1 MHKTP
6 AEYGAFPV
14 DPYSHTPGFAG
25 VQQPGLTGQV
35 KEDLITRFRQLGV
48 RVEQG
53 EIAFEPVLLGRDE
66 FLREP
71 AAWHYSTGGPEL
83 TEQLAA
89 GSLAFT
95 LCGVPVVYR
104 LADTACVTVCGAEGG
119 PTVIPGTR
127 LGQTLSQSLFGR
139 EGRIRRLIVDVP
151 KAVLRP
157 EAGE

>member
-35 KEDLITRFRQLGV
+35 KEDVITRFRQLGV
-48 RVEQG
+48 RVAQG
-53 EIAFEPVLLGRDE
+53 EVAFEPIILGHDE
-66 FLREP
+66 FLQEP

-104 LADTACVTVCGAEGG
+104 LADAACVTVYGTEGA

-127 LGQTLSQSLFGR
+127 LGQALSQSLFGR
-139 EGRIRRLIVDVP
+139 EQSIRRLVVDVP
-151 KAVLRP
+151 RAALRP
-157 EAGE
+157 EAG